1 MISQPNPYKSREQK
15 TAQLRKLLSSGNLL
29 LAPGCFNPV
38 SGILIEKAG
47 FDAIYISGAG
57 VAVNNIGFPDIGL
70 TTMTEILDNARN
82 VANVTTLP
90 IICDIDTGYGNP
102 LNVVRTVRDFENAG
116 IAGLQ
121 MEDQVIPKKCGHISG
136 KQLVSKN
143 EMVQKIKAA
152 VDTRRDSNLVLI
164 ARTDAIAVEGLEAAL
179 DRSLAYKEAGADI
192 TFVEAPRSIEDMTKI
207 TSTIPGWHMA
217 NMVEKGGSTP
227 IMPPKELQKLG
238 FNFVIYPG
246 STWMAAI
253 KSIEE
258 VLKVLKEDG
267 TTERYYDRMT
277 PFHEKGNE
285 LFETVYLADWRKIEA
300 KYTGS

>member
-1 MISQPNPYKSREQK
+1 MQTKFKTSEQK
-15 TAQLRKLLSSGNLL
+15 TARLRELFNSGKIL

-38 SGILIEKAG
+38 SGVLIEKAG

-57 VAVNNIGFPDIGL
+57 VAVNNIGYPDIGL

-82 VANVTTLP
+82 VVNVTNLP
-90 IICDIDTGYGNP
+90 VICDIDTGYGNP

-116 IAGLQ
+116 VAGLQ
-121 MEDQVIPKKCGHISG
+121 MEDQIIPKKCGHIAG
-136 KQLVSKN
+136 KGLVSKQ

-152 VDTRRDSNLVLI
+152 VDTRRDTNLTI
-164 ARTDAIAVEGLEAAL
+164 FARTDAIAVEGLDAAIE
-179 DRSLAYKEAGADI
+179 RSLAYKEAGADV
-192 TFVEAPRSIEDMTKI
+192 TFVEAPGSLADMKKI
-207 TSTIPGWHMA
+207 TSSIPGLHMA

-227 IMPPKELQKLG
+227 IMPPAELQELG
-238 FNFVIYPG
+238 FHFVIYPG

-258 VLKVLKEDG
+258 VLQVLKEDG
-267 TTERYYDRMT
+267 TTERYYDRMV

-285 LFETVYLADWRKIEA
+285 LFETVRLSDWRKIEA
-300 KYTGS
+300 RYTS

>member
-1 MISQPNPYKSREQK
+1 MQTKFKTSEQK
-15 TAQLRKLLSSGNLL
+15 TARLRELLNSGKIL

-38 SGILIEKAG
+38 SGVLIEKAD

-57 VAVNNIGFPDIGL
+57 VAVNNIGYPDIGL

-82 VANVTTLP
+82 VVNVTNLP
-90 IICDIDTGYGNP
+90 VICDIDTGYGNP

-116 IAGLQ
+116 VAGLQ
-121 MEDQVIPKKCGHISG
+121 MEDQIIPKKCGHIAG
-136 KQLVSKN
+136 KGLVSKQ

-152 VDTRRDSNLVLI
+152 VDTRRDANLTI
-164 ARTDAIAVEGLEAAL
+164 FARTDAIAVEGLDAAIE
-179 DRSLAYKEAGADI
+179 RSLAYKEAGADV
-192 TFVEAPRSIEDMTKI
+192 TFVEAPGSVADMKKI
-207 TSTIPGWHMA
+207 TSSIPGLHMA

-227 IMPPKELQKLG
+227 IMSPAQLQELG
-238 FNFVIYPG
+238 FHFVIYPG

-258 VLKVLKEDG
+258 VLQVLKEDG
-267 TTERYYDRMT
+267 TTERYYDRMV

-285 LFETVYLADWRKIEA
+285 LFETVRLSDWRKIEA
-300 KYTGS
+300 RYTS